1 MGKYYQ
7 ENNGM
12 SKIVKFFV
20 VWIIRLSVTIVAFWL
35 GHEIGFKNGW
45 SASFIDNY
53 AVTSYHEQADNLLND
68 DNPDSLAA
76 IWQSCIIQ
84 AQDYETFWES
94 VGFWQKLKYPIE
106 PFWKRG
112 AGEPRRLSKSQRNK
126 LVDALKA
133 VGKVK

>member
-1 MGKYYQ
+1 
-7 ENNGM
+7 M
-12 SKIVKFFV
+12 SNRVKLFV
-20 VWIIRLSVTIVAFWL
+20 DGTAALLLFMAGFLL
-35 GHEIGFKNGW
+35 GHEIGFKDGW
-45 SASFIDNY
+45 SASFIDSY
-53 AVTSYHEQADNLLND
+53 AVRSYHEQADNLLND

-84 AQDYETFWES
+84 AQEYETFWES
-94 VGFWQKLKYPIE
+94 VGFWQRLKYPIE

-133 VGKVK
+133 VGKVE